1 MRITQ
6 EQLDEVLTHV
16 LEDARNELCGVI
28 AVESDGAAPGHR
40 TVARVMRAANLHV
53 SPMRFEIEPRE
64 LLQMQN
70 TVDEHGWEIGG
81 IYHSHVRS
89 EPVPS
94 LTDINYAAGWPG
106 VEWLI
111 VGLADAARPEPRSYL
126 IEDGEVREV
135 SLELS

>member
-1 MRITQ
+1 
-6 EQLDEVLTHV
+6 
-16 LEDARNELCGVI
+16 
-28 AVESDGAAPGHR
+28 
-40 TVARVMRAANLHV
+40 
-53 SPMRFEIEPRE
+53 
-64 LLQMQN
+64 
-70 TVDEHGWEIGG
+70 
-81 IYHSHVRS
+81 VRS